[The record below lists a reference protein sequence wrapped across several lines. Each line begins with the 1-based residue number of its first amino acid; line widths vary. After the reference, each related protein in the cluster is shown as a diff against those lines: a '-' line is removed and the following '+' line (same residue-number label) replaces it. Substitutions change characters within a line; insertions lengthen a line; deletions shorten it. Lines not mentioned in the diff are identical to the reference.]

1 MSALDELFTTPQH
14 CDEYEA
20 RIGSLFGD
28 VAQFK
33 RSLVDLRGLTTDAQ
47 GRTVILGLDAAETE
61 EMILLKATDSN
72 GARYRVLREKH
83 DAARQADAMKNI
95 AQYLEKHIPAKP
107 ATLRQRL
114 RDWCVMNVRRLLR
127 SRRKVES

>member
-1 MSALDELFTTPQH
+1 MMWEI

-28 VAQFK
+28 VPQFK
-33 RSLVDLRGLTTDAQ
+33 RWLDGVRGLTTDAQ

-61 EMILLKATDSN
+61 EMILLRATDSN

-83 DAARQADAMKNI
+83 DTARQADAMKSI
-95 AQYLEKHIPAKP
+95 AQYLDKHFRARS
-107 ATLRQRL
+107 ATLRQTL
-114 RDWCVMNVRRLLR
+114 RNWCVMNGRRLLR